1 MFHELAR
8 ADYPRVRP
16 LFTSLPLSL
25 AIDAVIAGNT
35 PARLWADDAAR
46 PTTALMWDTGR
57 CYYLAGDP
65 THPHFNSAV
74 RRWVADQIV
83 RGPLYAK
90 VLYGSADW
98 ETAIPPIFTGVSIA
112 RAERVVCALE
122 HRKVPDRAA
131 QPPDGFRMAPLDEP
145 LLRTSQLA
153 NLPLVTEEISSC
165 WSSLAAFLANG
176 FGFCL
181 IRAHESGDAEE
192 IVCWC
197 TAEFVSGTKLG
208 IGIETLPAYRG
219 YGFATLTATRLSSTA
234 APGA

>member
-153 NLPLVTEEISSC
+153 NPPSSRRRSPPAGVP
-165 WSSLAAFLANG
+165 WPHSWPTASGSASSARTNPEMPRRLSAGAPRSSSVARSWASASRRCRPIAA
-176 FGFCL
+176 
-181 IRAHESGDAEE
+181 
-192 IVCWC
+192 
-197 TAEFVSGTKLG
+197 TAS
-208 IGIETLPAYRG
+208 PPSPPP
-219 YGFATLTATRLSSTA
+219 RLSSTA